1 MIIKQV
7 TNYVTNLA
15 GGAIRLPRYALYAY
29 DKPGRAYYV
38 VRDVRKCAL
47 VSFPVERID
56 AETGVVSI
64 LHGSP
69 VKGIGVLFANFA
81 DSLPLSAIQAPE
93 YGRYH
98 GVHDI
103 APHDRK
109 SQTFNARR
117 ARPEKWPETGER
129 SVVDGCVKGGRRYR
143 QEGYYKTFL
152 QI

>member
-15 GGAIRLPRYALYAY
+15 GGAIRLPKYALYAY
-29 DKPGRAYYV
+29 DKPARAYYV
-38 VRDVRKCAL
+38 ICDVRKCAL

-56 AETGVVSI
+56 AVTGEVSV
-64 LHGSP
+64 LHGSAITG
-69 VKGIGVLFANFA
+69 VGVLFARFA

-93 YGRYH
+93 YGRFH

-103 APHDRK
+103 APRDRK
-109 SQTFNARR
+109 PQKFDRR